1 MLQLIDKKKKLF
13 FYLLLLI
20 LLGTQIPKN
29 SNNKKNFTLKV
40 NHIEVFGLS
49 NENNRKISENLN
61 PLLLHNIFFIKKD
74 YFDEI
79 LKKNNLIESFYIQK
93 FYPNKIKVNIKKT
106 NFLATTSQ
114 NNKKFYIGSNGKLIP
129 IKNTENFNRKLPF
142 VFSKNNFGDFVKLK
156 KIIDKSDFQFKEI
169 DSFYYF
175 PSNRWD
181 LKTNTG
187 LLIKL
192 PQKNLLEA
200 LQFVHKV
207 KLNEKIKENK
217 IIDLRISNYMITYN
231 E

>member
-1 MLQLIDKKKKLF
+1 MLQSLGKKKKLF
-13 FYLLLLI
+13 FYILLLI
-20 LLGTQIPKN
+20 LLGTQIPKKQ
-29 SNNKKNFTLKV
+29 NNKKNFTFKV

-49 NENNRKISENLN
+49 NENNNKVSKNLN
-61 PLLLHNIFFIKKD
+61 SLLLHNIFFIKKD

-181 LKTNTG
+181 LKTNSG

-200 LQFVHKV
+200 LQFAHKV

>member
-1 MLQLIDKKKKLF
+1 MLQLLDKKKKLF

-29 SNNKKNFTLKV
+29 QNNKKNFTLKV
-40 NHIEVFGLS
+40 NNIEVFGLS

-79 LKKNNLIESFYIQK
+79 LKKNNLIETFYIQK

-106 NFLATTSQ
+106 NFLAITNQ
-114 NNKKFYIGSNGKLIP
+114 NNKKFYIGSNGKLIS

-181 LKTNTG
+181 LKTNNG

-200 LQFVHKV
+200 LQFAHKV

>member
-1 MLQLIDKKKKLF
+1 MLQLLDKKKKLF

-29 SNNKKNFTLKV
+29 QNNKKNFTLKV
-40 NHIEVFGLS
+40 NNIEVFGLS

-106 NFLATTSQ
+106 NFLAITNK
-114 NNKKFYIGSNGKLIP
+114 NNKKFYVGSNGKLIP

-156 KIIDKSDFQFKEI
+156 KIIDKSDFQFREI

-181 LKTNTG
+181 LKTNNG

-200 LQFVHKV
+200 LQFAHKV

>member
-1 MLQLIDKKKKLF
+1 M
-13 FYLLLLI
+13 
-20 LLGTQIPKN
+20 
-29 SNNKKNFTLKV
+29 
-40 NHIEVFGLS
+40 
-49 NENNRKISENLN
+49 
-61 PLLLHNIFFIKKD
+61 LHNIFFIKKD

-106 NFLATTSQ
+106 NFLAITNQ
-114 NNKKFYIGSNGKLIP
+114 NNKKFYIGSNGKLIS

-181 LKTNTG
+181 LKTNNG

-200 LQFVHKV
+200 LQFAHKV
-207 KLNEKIKENK
+207 KLDEKIKKNK
-217 IIDLRISNYMITYN
+217 IIDLRILGHMITYN

>member
-1 MLQLIDKKKKLF
+1 MLQSLDKKKKLF
-13 FYLLLLI
+13 FYILLLI

-49 NENNRKISENLN
+49 NENNHKVSENLN
-61 PLLLHNIFFIKKD
+61 SLLLHNIFLIKKD
-74 YFDEI
+74 YFEKI

-106 NFLATTSQ
+106 NFLATTNQ
-114 NNKKFYIGSNGKLIP
+114 NNKKFYIGSNGKLIL
-129 IKNTENFNRKLPF
+129 IENTENFNKKLPF

-156 KIIDKSDFQFKEI
+156 KIIDKSDFQFEEI

-181 LKTNTG
+181 LKTNSG

-192 PQKNLLEA
+192 PQKNLPEA
-200 LQFVHKV
+200 LRIVN
-207 KLNEKIKENK
+207 LIKKNNKFNK
-217 IIDLRISNYMITYN
+217 IQIQVKDLKDFY
-231 E
+231 

>member
-1 MLQLIDKKKKLF
+1 MLQILEKKKKLF

-29 SNNKKNFTLKV
+29 QNNKKNFTLKV

-106 NFLATTSQ
+106 NFLAITNQ

-156 KIIDKSDFQFKEI
+156 KIIDKSDFQFEEI

-175 PSNRWD
+175 QSNRWD
-181 LKTNTG
+181 LKTNNG

-200 LQFVHKV
+200 LQFAHKV

-217 IIDLRISNYMITYN
+217 IIDLRILDHMITYN

>member
-13 FYLLLLI
+13 FYIFLLI
-20 LLGTQIPKN
+20 ILGTKIPKN
-29 SNNKKNFTLKV
+29 KNNKKNFTLKV

-49 NENNRKISENLN
+49 DENNRKVSENLN

-74 YFDEI
+74 YFEEI

-106 NFLATTSQ
+106 NFLATTNQ
-114 NNKKFYIGSNGKLIP
+114 HNKKFYIGSNGKLIL
-129 IKNTENFNRKLPF
+129 IKNTENFNKKLPF
-142 VFSKNNFGDFVKLK
+142 VFSKNNFGEFVKLK

-181 LKTNTG
+181 LKTNNG

-192 PQKNLLEA
+192 PQKNLFEA
-200 LQFVHKV
+200 LQFAHKV
-207 KLNEKIKENK
+207 KLNEKIKDNK
-217 IIDLRISNYMITYN
+217 IIDLRISNHMITYN